1 MPLTSDTKFV
11 ISILVATTLVIGG
24 GAYFA
29 SKKPT
34 SSEGRVIADTLVNR
48 LAPEDAE
55 AMGPKDAKVT
65 FVEFADF
72 QCPACA
78 ALHPIL
84 KDVKEKYK
92 DASVRFVFRHYPLPQ
107 HEYALEAAEAAIEA
121 GKQNKFWEFHDT
133 LFENQANIS
142 RDALVAYAEK
152 LEIPKDAFVQSL
164 DSNTNEAIIRRDI
177 TDGGALGV
185 RGTPS
190 LFINNMEYKGK
201 YSVEEMSA
209 AIDAALAK

>member
-11 ISILVATTLVIGG
+11 ISILVATALFIGG

-29 SKKPT
+29 SKKAPST
-34 SSEGRVIADTLVNR
+34 EGRIIADTLVNR
-48 LAPEDAE
+48 LAPEDAQ
-55 AMGPKDAKVT
+55 AIGPKDAKVT

-78 ALHPIL
+78 SIHPTL
-84 KDVKEKYK
+84 KELKEKYK

-107 HEYALEAAEAAIEA
+107 HPHALKAAEAAVEA
-121 GKQNKFWEFHDT
+121 GKHNKFWEYHDQ
-133 LFENQANIS
+133 LFENQSVIS
-142 RDALVAYAEK
+142 PETLVAFAEK
-152 LEIPKDAFVQSL
+152 LEIPKDAFVQAL
-164 DSNTNEAIIRRDI
+164 DSNANEAIVRRDI

-185 RGTPS
+185 RGTPA

-201 YSVEEMSA
+201 YSVEEMSK
-209 AIDAALAK
+209 AIDAELAK